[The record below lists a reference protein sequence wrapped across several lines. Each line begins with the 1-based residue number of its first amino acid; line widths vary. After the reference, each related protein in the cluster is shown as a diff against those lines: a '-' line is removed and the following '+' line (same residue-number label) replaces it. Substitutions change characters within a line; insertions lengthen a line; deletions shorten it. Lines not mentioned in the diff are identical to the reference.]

1 MSGARVDMQRL
12 QELVRLHRMGTRCR
26 EVARLLKMGPA
37 AELAYRQILEAA
49 GLLQG
54 SPDELPPLDVLRS
67 AVEAARPPKQG
78 QQEQSTAQPWVVEIE
93 ALTAKGVGAKAIYD
107 RLKRETEGFT
117 ASYDAVKRLAARVV
131 VARGVLPDDVAVP
144 VVTLPGQVAQVDF
157 GEIQKLYD
165 PQTGVLRRAWVFVM
179 VLCHSR
185 HQFCRIVFDQRMET
199 WQRLHAEA
207 FEAFGGVPETLVPDN
222 LKAAVIRAAFSPS
235 DDTELNRSY
244 RELAKHYG
252 FKVDP
257 APPKAPKKKG
267 KVERGVQYV
276 KGSFFKGHD
285 FADIDEANR
294 LLDEWVAKT
303 AGERKHGTT
312 GKKPRLAFEEERAT
326 LRPLPAT
333 AFVPVTWKQA
343 MVHQDCQFVFDGR
356 PYPAPWRTVGKRV
369 WVRATPATLDVY
381 LDDVRLISHSR
392 GLTAPREIYDQCLPP
407 KRAELRHRSHKF
419 WEERADAIAPEIG
432 AYIREVFE
440 QDDVLSLLRRVQ
452 AMVSHLEQFPVER
465 ARAACLRAQYFGSY
479 TYPALKDI
487 LRKGLDL
494 EPLPNVVAPRFGALL
509 SPRYARDPRQLL
521 NLPLEKTHEPN

>member
-1 MSGARVDMQRL
+1 MQRL

-49 GLLQG
+49 GLLLG
-54 SPDELPPLDVLRS
+54 SPDELPPLDVLRC
-67 AVEAARPPKQG
+67 AVEAAKPPKQG
-78 QQEQSTAQPWVVEIE
+78 HQEQSTAQPWAVEIE
-93 ALTAKGVGAKAIYD
+93 TLTAKGVGPKAIYD
-107 RLKRETEGFT
+107 RLRRETEGFT
-117 ASYDAVKRLAARVV
+117 ASYDAVKRMAGRVT
-131 VARGVLPDDVAVP
+131 VARGVQPEDVAIP

-157 GEIQKLYD
+157 GEIQRLYD
-165 PQTGVLRRAWVFVM
+165 PPRTGVLRRAWVFVM
-179 VLCHSR
+179 VLGHSR
-185 HQFCRIVFDQRMET
+185 HQFCRVVFDQRMET

-207 FEAFGGVPETLVPDN
+207 FEYFGGVPETLVPDN

-235 DDTELNRSY
+235 DNTELNRSY

-252 FKVDP
+252 FKIDP

-276 KGSFFKGHD
+276 KRNFFKGHD

-294 LLDEWVAKT
+294 LLDEWVIKT

-312 GKKPRLAFEEERAT
+312 GRKPLVAFDEDRAA
-326 LRPLPAT
+326 LRPLPVAP
-333 AFVPVTWKQA
+333 FVPVTWKQA
-343 MVHQDCQFVFDGR
+343 TVHQDCQLVFDGR

-381 LDDVRLISHSR
+381 LDDQRLISHAR
-392 GLTAPREIYDQCLPP
+392 GVTAPREIYDQCLPP
-407 KRAELRHRSHKF
+407 KRAELRHRSHAF
-419 WEERADAIAPEIG
+419 WEERADAIAPEVG
-432 AYIREVFE
+432 AYVREVFS

-452 AMVSHLEQFPVER
+452 SMVGYLEQFPVER
-465 ARAACLRAQYFGSY
+465 ARAACLRAQYFGNY
-479 TYPALKDI
+479 TYSALKDI

-494 EPLPNVVAPRFGALL
+494 EPLPNVVLPSFGALA

-521 NLPLEKTHEPN
+521 NLLPLEKTHEPN